1 MERELIDTFV
11 TVSVMQN
18 ISKAARAMYVTQ
30 ATVSHR
36 LKELEQRLGT
46 NLIVRSKGAKRTEL
60 TSAGMSFLPIARK
73 WLQLDHELEN
83 FKYEKEHLEISI
95 GSVNSVNNYFFNEF
109 FRELKQDKIT
119 WHLQV
124 KTLHTLEIYEQVR
137 LNLIDIGFPLSRFI
151 IPNLHVQKIHE
162 ENLMVVTQNPDYHKK
177 MLRPSD
183 LDIEQQIF
191 FNWGEEYRRWHNKY
205 FPYSYPPKFSVDSA
219 KIALDWLDESSW
231 FFAPCSVCMNF
242 LEEWRCSISGL
253 PIGSPVRELFMVTEK
268 VTEQTRRREII
279 LFKRRLLQF
288 IRKKEQE
295 FSRKLLD
302 FYATDSENETRE
314 SLIK

>member
-1 MERELIDTFV
+1 M
-11 TVSVMQN
+11 
-18 ISKAARAMYVTQ
+18 
-30 ATVSHR
+30 
-36 LKELEQRLGT
+36 
-46 NLIVRSKGAKRTEL
+46 
-60 TSAGMSFLPIARK
+60 
-73 WLQLDHELEN
+73 
-83 FKYEKEHLEISI
+83 
-95 GSVNSVNNYFFNEF
+95 
-109 FRELKQDKIT
+109 KQDKIT

-162 ENLMVVTQNPDYHKK
+162 ENLMVVTQNPNYHKK

-242 LEEWRCSISGL
+242 LEERRCSISGL

-302 FYATDSENETRE
+302 FYATDSE
-314 SLIK
+314 